1 MQPLA
6 LYRAK
11 FSTLRHRIV
20 ENLKTATGDQW
31 SPLHAIKTAEFKH
44 SAVYILINNQVY
56 QNKLNLL
63 FRHSSKLSYRS
74 SQMLY
79 RKL

>member
-1 MQPLA
+1 MQPPA

-20 ENLKTATGDQW
+20 ENSKAATGEQW
-31 SPLHAIKTAEFKH
+31 SHRHTAKTAELKH

-74 SQMLY
+74 IQTLN
-79 RKL
+79 R

>member
-11 FSTLRHRIV
+11 FSTLQYRIV
-20 ENLKTATGDQW
+20 ENLKTATGDHW
-31 SPLHAIKTAEFKH
+31 SPLHTIKTAELKH

-74 SQMLY
+74 IQTLN
-79 RKL
+79 R